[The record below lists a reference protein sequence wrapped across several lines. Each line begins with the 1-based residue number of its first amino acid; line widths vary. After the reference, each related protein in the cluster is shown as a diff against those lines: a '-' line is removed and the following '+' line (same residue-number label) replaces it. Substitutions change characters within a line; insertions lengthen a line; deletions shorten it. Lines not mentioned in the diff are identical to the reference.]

1 MVERSA
7 HNRLVAGSIPAGPT
21 ISRELEVLILA
32 VPSQQELHRPILE
45 MANSA
50 QGGEVSFQQLFPVL
64 IDRFSLDEKD
74 LAETLSSGQGRFT
87 NRVHWA
93 VFYLRASG
101 LLESPRRARFRITED
116 GRQILVSERGD
127 IGVGLLKGRMA
138 QRREHGFQG
147 DPGTAV
153 DTDNALTPDERIA
166 TIHKELNDKLADELL
181 DIVGKVSPD
190 SFERLVVRLL
200 EKMGYGKGQAVG
212 GSGDGGIDGIIDQDQ
227 LGLEKVYVQA
237 KRWQSPI
244 GAPEIFSFSGSLSA
258 RGASK
263 GVFITTSAFGQNA
276 RQVATNISTGNQLIR
291 LIDGEELAQLMIR
304 YDVGVITE
312 TTYQIKKLDENY
324 LSEEL

>member
-1 MVERSA
+1 M
-7 HNRLVAGSIPAGPT
+7 
-21 ISRELEVLILA
+21 A

-190 SFERLVVRLL
+190 SFERLVLGLL
-200 EKMGYGKGQAVG
+200 EKMGYGNGEPVG
-212 GSGDGGIDGIIDQDQ
+212 RSGDGGIDGIINQDQ
-227 LGLEKVYVQA
+227 LGLEKVYIQA
-237 KRWQSPI
+237 KRWQNPVGDS
-244 GAPEIFSFSGSLSA
+244 EIRNFSGSLSNE
-258 RGASK
+258 GASK
-263 GVFITTSAFGQNA
+263 GVFVTTSTFRPNA
-276 RQVATNISTGNQLIR
+276 WDAAKRISAGNQSIR
-291 LIDGEELAQLMIR
+291 LVDGAELASLMIN
-304 YDVGVITE
+304 YDYGVVNT
-312 TTYQIKKLDENY
+312 TTYNIKKLDENFFS
-324 LSEEL
+324 SEEI